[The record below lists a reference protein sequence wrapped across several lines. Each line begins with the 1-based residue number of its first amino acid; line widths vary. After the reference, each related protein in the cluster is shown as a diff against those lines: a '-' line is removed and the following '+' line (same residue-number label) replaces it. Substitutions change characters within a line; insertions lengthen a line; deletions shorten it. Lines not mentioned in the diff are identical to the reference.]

1 MLLVESASASIGG
14 LFGASAVTVYIESA
28 AGVAEGARTGLHT
41 VAVGVLFLLAIL
53 AAPVAGIVPAAATAP
68 AMILVGFLMA
78 GEIAH
83 IDFTRLETAI
93 PAFVTM
99 ITVPFTYSIA
109 HGVGYGFLTF
119 TGIQVFSGRFR
130 EVHLLMYAAA
140 ALFAVY
146 FVWNPA

>member
-1 MLLVESASASIGG
+1 M
-14 LFGASAVTVYIESA
+14 
-28 AGVAEGARTGLHT
+28 
-41 VAVGVLFLLAIL
+41 
-53 AAPVAGIVPAAATAP
+53 VPAAATAP

-83 IDFTRLETAI
+83 IDFTKLETAI

-109 HGVGYGFLTF
+109 HGVGYGFLTYV
-119 TGIQVFSGRFR
+119 GIQVLSGKFR
-130 EVHLLMYAAA
+130 EVHWLMATAA

-146 FVWNPA
+146 FIWSPG